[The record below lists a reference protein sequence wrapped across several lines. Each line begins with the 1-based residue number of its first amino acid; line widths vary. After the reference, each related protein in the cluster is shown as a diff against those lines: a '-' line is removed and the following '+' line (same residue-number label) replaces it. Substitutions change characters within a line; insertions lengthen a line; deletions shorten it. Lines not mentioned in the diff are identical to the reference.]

1 MSYLKTRGFRAPKPE
16 KESEKN
22 FAEKDAFQ
30 EGGQK
35 MMDQLANHP
44 YFIIGSVA
52 GVIGAVVIAILISN
66 WFAEAREAKATPFVQ
81 ALALWEGD
89 AEKEAP
95 AALDETGRMKQALA
109 KFDEA
114 ASTLKGSFMG
124 DVSLFYKAKAHYR
137 LKEFDSA
144 ITLFKQLQGD
154 SKIPADIRFGAYE
167 GEAYCHLDRND
178 HAEAIKVWERYY
190 TIKDAKLY
198 RDFALYYIGT
208 AYDRM
213 NDPAKAVEYFTKL
226 KAEFPESPLVSKVA
240 GRLPEEKK
248 EEKPEEKKAS

>member
-1 MSYLKTRGFRAPKPE
+1 MSYLKTRGFRAPKAE
-16 KESEKN
+16 KENEKN

-35 MMDQLANHP
+35 MMDQLASHP

-66 WFAEAREAKATPFVQ
+66 WVSDARNAKAAPFAQ

-89 AEKEAP
+89 KDKDKETG
-95 AALDETGRMKQALA
+95 AAAGDETGRMKQALA

-114 ASTLKGSFMG
+114 SVALKGSFMG
-124 DVSLFYKAKAHYR
+124 DVSLFYEAKAHYR

-144 ITLFKQLQGD
+144 ITLFKQLQTA
-154 SKIPADIRFGAYE
+154 SKIPENIRFGAYE

-178 HAEAIKVWERYY
+178 PAEAIKVWERYY
-190 TIKDAKLY
+190 ALKDAPLY

-213 NDPAKAVEYFTKL
+213 NDAAKAVEYFKKL
-226 KAEFPESPLVSKVA
+226 KAEFPESPLVTKIA
-240 GRLPEEKK
+240 DRIPEEKS
-248 EEKPEEKKAS
+248 ETKKAS

>member
-16 KESEKN
+16 KETEKN

-66 WFAEAREAKATPFVQ
+66 WVSDSRNAKAAPFVQ

-89 AEKEAP
+89 QDKKEAP
-95 AALDETGRMKQALA
+95 VADETGRMKQALA

-114 ASTLKGSFMG
+114 STVLKGSFLG

-137 LKEFDSA
+137 LKEFDTA
-144 ITLFKQLQGD
+144 ITLFKQLQTA
-154 SKIPADIRFGAYE
+154 SKIPEQIRYG
-167 GEAYCHLDRND
+167 L
-178 HAEAIKVWERYY
+178 
-190 TIKDAKLY
+190 
-198 RDFALYYIGT
+198 
-208 AYDRM
+208 
-213 NDPAKAVEYFTKL
+213 
-226 KAEFPESPLVSKVA
+226 S
-240 GRLPEEKK
+240 
-248 EEKPEEKKAS
+248 